1 MKKILLAVL
10 VLAAAC
16 GSAFA
21 QNTNNAQQPQAAACE
36 LNGQKPG
43 MCNPFE
49 GLNLTADQQS
59 KLDALKAECKARF
72 EKSKADRQKEKA
84 DKKADKMKAKAEA
97 RAKATEI
104 YAERTAE
111 AKIAAAALI
120 EAAEKDAIDRINH
133 IKSTA
138 ALESR
143 KLILAAKRDVINEV
157 LDDITPTFRKLPKD
171 EYAAFLVD
179 VAVKSSE
186 KGTLFFANVDYDVA
200 DKVRDLLRDRPQY
213 KVAKTTVKDISS
225 GLIIKY

>member
-59 KLDALKAECKARF
+59 KFDALKAECKARF

-97 RAKATEI
+97 RAKAKAAREQML
-104 YAERTAE
+104 
-111 AKIAAAALI
+111 AKIKGILTPEQYVKFLENNFVNGADKGPRPG
-120 EAAEKDAIDRINH
+120 KDFKAQRGDRKGND
-133 IKSTA
+133 KA
-138 ALESR
+138 PGRDGR
-143 KLILAAKRDVINEV
+143 KMKRDN
-157 LDDITPTFRKLPKD
+157 R
-171 EYAAFLVD
+171 
-179 VAVKSSE
+179 
-186 KGTLFFANVDYDVA
+186 
-200 DKVRDLLRDRPQY
+200 
-213 KVAKTTVKDISS
+213 
-225 GLIIKY
+225 